1 MSKKEEAFKVYAA
14 LQGFDIQGFDRWLP
28 SLQGYG
34 AFVELTERRQA
45 ALEAM
50 LANDESTALRH
61 MEWMLLQWR
70 RIDRGDKTAAAK
82 KRALVKASETGAT
95 RRSKDAAKNQKKADE
110 WFSLAWAKD
119 PNVGHTKLL
128 ENAKQCLKEAEEI
141 AGIESI
147 QYRKEGKTRL
157 ARDAGLKAVNLAK
170 EDPMLSR
177 RRAQAFLAKQKPD
190 K

>member
-14 LQGFDIQGFDRWLP
+14 LQGFDIQGFDKFLSTIEAYP
-28 SLQGYG
+28 AHSALSQ
-34 AFVELTERRQA
+34 RRQA

-50 LANDESTALRH
+50 LANDEAAVLRH
-61 MEWMLLQWR
+61 LEVLKAKWIEIARFLRQR
-70 RIDRGDKTAAAK
+70 DKQQAKITTASQKGAEKRKERAAEA
-82 KRALVKASETGAT
+82 RAT
-95 RRSKDAAKNQKKADE
+95 ADK

-128 ENAKQCLKEAEEI
+128 KNAKQCLKEAVEI

-147 QYRKEGKTRL
+147 QYRKEGKTRF

-170 EDPMLSR
+170 EDPKLTR
-177 RRAQAFLAKQKPD
+177 GRAQAFLAKQKPD

>member
-1 MSKKEEAFKVYAA
+1 MSKYDEALQVYAA

-70 RIDRGDKTAAAK
+70 RIDRGDKSAAAK
-82 KRALVKASETGAT
+82 KRALINASSIG
-95 RRSKDAAKNQKKADE
+95 AAKRKETAAEQQEKADK
-110 WFSLAWAKD
+110 WFSLAWVRNPHAGRD
-119 PNVGHTKLL
+119 LLLTK
-128 ENAKQCLKEAEEI
+128 AKQLIDADMASADKDMSRYAQAKNEDAEKLASSHKSKLRNEKDLLTRTRAVNFLKA
-141 AGIESI
+141 
-147 QYRKEGKTRL
+147 QKTR
-157 ARDAGLKAVNLAK
+157 
-170 EDPMLSR
+170 
-177 RRAQAFLAKQKPD
+177 
-190 K
+190 